1 MHYIHI
7 ILPNPK
13 YINEVIYYKYIDTYN
28 MLNINKITNDIALF
42 IIIYYTLKLIK
53 MILQS
58 NTI

>member
-53 MILQS
+53 MILRS